1 MLPNPEAI
9 EERRKEKQNNN
20 LSRDK
25 IDEETRQK
33 LVNVIQAIDDPNLA
47 EAVRELSH
55 VLTGDNRFDTEK

>member
-9 EERRKEKQNNN
+9 EERRKEKRNNN
-20 LSRDK
+20 LTRDK
-25 IDEETRQK
+25 INEETRQK

>member
-25 IDEETRQK
+25 INEETRQK